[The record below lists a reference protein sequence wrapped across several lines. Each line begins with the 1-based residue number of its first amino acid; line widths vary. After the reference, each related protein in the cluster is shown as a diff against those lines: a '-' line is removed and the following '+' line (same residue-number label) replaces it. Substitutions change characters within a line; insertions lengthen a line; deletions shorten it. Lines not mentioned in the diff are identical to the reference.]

1 VKTSPRPAEIA
12 GAPSGEE
19 RVLRRIKRN
28 AFLLGLAG
36 ALTAFLFAGPAAAL
50 SLTIAAGI
58 VILSFLGFER
68 VTGRILQPRM
78 KARASDFLFPAAGM
92 IALIL
97 LVGLIFRWRGFDLIA
112 GIAGF
117 SVIVLAIGWEGIRKA
132 LGE

>member
-1 VKTSPRPAEIA
+1 MTNPRPVEIA
-12 GAPSGEE
+12 GGASGEE

-28 AFLLGLAG
+28 AVLLTLAG
-36 ALTAFLFAGPAAAL
+36 VAAALLISGPAAAL
-50 SLTIAAGI
+50 SLTIAASI

-68 VTGRILQPRM
+68 VTGKILRPRM
-78 KARASDFLFPAAGM
+78 KARTSDFLLPASAM

-97 LVGLIFRWRGFDLIA
+97 LVGLVFRWRRFDFIG

-117 SVIVLAIGWEGIRKA
+117 SVIVLAIGWEGLRRA